1 MMPIM
6 MSKEMPLPTPL
17 SVMRSPNHMMSSV
30 LHVKMVTAENHQ
42 KAPGFWTT
50 PGTLTTVEARYPGAC
65 TKVMAMVK
73 KRVHWLILF
82 RPLSPSFWSFWTAG
96 TAMLKSWMMIDAEM

>member
-17 SVMRSPNHMMSSV
+17 SVIRSPSHMMSKV

-42 KAPGFWTT
+42 NPSGFWTT
-50 PGTLTTVEARYPGAC
+50 PGTLTTVDAR
-65 TKVMAMVK
+65 
-73 KRVHWLILF
+73 
-82 RPLSPSFWSFWTAG
+82 
-96 TAMLKSWMMIDAEM
+96 